1 MIKATGLCKTYK
13 NKYGVVNAV
22 NGVDLS
28 VKRGDF
34 IAIVGDSGS
43 GKSTLVNLLGLLDRP
58 DSGSYIFN
66 GTDTFRLS
74 EKRLSL
80 LRSRDI
86 GFIFQNYSLVPHM
99 TALENVELGL
109 VFRGIPPSQ
118 RRKLAEAA
126 LEKVGLAS
134 RKHHKPGEMSGGQQQ
149 RTAIARAIVGDPIL
163 LLADEPTGNLDCVS
177 SAQIIS
183 ILKELNLGGA
193 TVLLITHD
201 ANIAAAANRILT
213 VRDGKLL

>member
-1 MIKATGLCKTYK
+1 M
-13 NKYGVVNAV
+13 
-22 NGVDLS
+22 DLS

-86 GFIFQNYSLVPHM
+86 GFIFQNYSLVPCM